1 MRHSFSNKFGAIFSK
16 NPRCDHL
23 TAEVFHSSQTNNHFK
38 ERDEILEVGGNDG
51 KNSTLYIPTDY
62 CCSNLEGGLLAKGLI
77 DL

>member
-1 MRHSFSNKFGAIFSK
+1 MRLSFSNKFGAIFSK

-51 KNSTLYIPTDY
+51 KNSTLYIPTTAAAQTWKAGYWQKD
-62 CCSNLEGGLLAKGLI
+62 
-77 DL
+77 